1 MASEDN
7 ENFENWS
14 FEQAYSELDSVLA
27 QLESG
32 DVPLEDAVILYERGR
47 RLAAHCQAL
56 LDQAE
61 LRISRLHDDGSITPH
76 EA

>member
-1 MASEDN
+1 MASAGN
-7 ENFENWS
+7 ENYENWS

-32 DVPLEDAVILYERGR
+32 EVPLEDAVILYERGR
-47 RLAAHCQAL
+47 QLAVHCQAL

-61 LRISRLHDDGSITPH
+61 LRISRLHDDGSITSH